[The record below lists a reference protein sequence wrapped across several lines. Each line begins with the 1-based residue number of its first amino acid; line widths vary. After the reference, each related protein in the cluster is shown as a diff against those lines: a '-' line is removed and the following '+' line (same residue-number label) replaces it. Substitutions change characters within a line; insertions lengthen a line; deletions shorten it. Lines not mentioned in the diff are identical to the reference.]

1 MSLTNLNAYQQGGPI
16 LDKLKQLWGGIRS
29 KADDPSLGYI
39 GASMLPGVGEATD
52 LVEIGAG
59 LQDRSLGRVGLG
71 LAGLMLP
78 FVGAAGLKKIGKK
91 AIGKKAG
98 DKYFS
103 PKALSQA
110 RGRRDSKG
118 HYVDMDP
125 RTFLELTDT
134 GGEGF
139 GRSINPAKL
148 GRVKNLIKEGA
159 LFESSPHLAYRKGP
173 ESDIAEVFGEEGR
186 HRAKALAD
194 LGVESMPVR
203 VRHVGGYEILQG
215 DPDDYGGLWPRVI
228 RGRSGDVEIPY
239 PVSDPRAAR
248 KLDPAQRLKRK
259 KEMGF
264 DLDVYHGTVTPIDP
278 DSPTVQMGDWTTFKK
293 GKRGHMGRGIYVTP
307 NADIASRFATEKI
320 PTDKFGEPLAGMGS
334 LYQPRVY
341 KVTVRSDKLLHLP
354 DDVAKGIRERKVS
367 NPRTV
372 YDEIWN
378 DAVEEFDNGFIG
390 DEIDWEDYIEEG
402 AAQGTYPLTDPNFKY
417 DMVKERV
424 IELARDRGYQGL
436 RSVVGD
442 KDVINIFDMKDMR
455 SATAAQFDP
464 SKADVRHL
472 LAGIGGLGGARY
484 MSNALRED
492 REN

>member
-1 MSLTNLNAYQQGGPI
+1 MSLTTLNAYQQGGPI

-78 FVGAAGLKKIGKK
+78 FVGAAGLKKIGK
-91 AIGKKAG
+91 
-98 DKYFS
+98 
-103 PKALSQA
+103 
-110 RGRRDSKG
+110 
-118 HYVDMDP
+118 
-125 RTFLELTDT
+125 
-134 GGEGF
+134 
-139 GRSINPAKL
+139 
-148 GRVKNLIKEGA
+148 
-159 LFESSPHLAYRKGP
+159 
-173 ESDIAEVFGEEGR
+173 
-186 HRAKALAD
+186 
-194 LGVESMPVR
+194 
-203 VRHVGGYEILQG
+203 
-215 DPDDYGGLWPRVI
+215 
-228 RGRSGDVEIPY
+228 
-239 PVSDPRAAR
+239 
-248 KLDPAQRLKRK
+248 LDPAQRLKRK

-264 DLDVYHGTVTPIDP
+264 DLDVYHGTAKRID
-278 DSPTVQMGDWTTFKK
+278 DLDPTVEMGDWTTFEK
-293 GKRGHMGRGIYVTP
+293 GKRGHLGRGIYVTP

-341 KVTVRSDKLLHLP
+341 PVTVRSGKLLDLP
-354 DDVAKGIRERKVS
+354 DDVARGIRERKVS

-378 DAVEEFDNGFIG
+378 DAVEEFDNGIIG
-390 DEIDWEDYIEEG
+390 DDIDWEDYIAKGESQG
-402 AAQGTYPLTDPNFKY
+402 AYPNTDPNFKY

-424 IELARDRGYQGL
+424 IELAKERGYQGL
-436 RSVVGD
+436 RSRSVVGD
-442 KDVINIFDMKDMR
+442 KDVINMFDMKDIR

-464 SKADVRHL
+464 SKADVGHL
-472 LAGIGGLGGARY
+472 LAGIGGLTGARY

>member
-1 MSLTNLNAYQQGGPI
+1 MSITTLNAYQQGGPI

-91 AIGKKAG
+91 AG

-103 PKALSQA
+103 PEALSQA
-110 RGRRDSKG
+110 RGRSDSKG

-139 GRSINPAKL
+139 GRSIDPEKL
-148 GRVKNLIKEGA
+148 ERVKNLIKEGT

-203 VRHVGGYEILQG
+203 VRHVGSYEILQG
-215 DPDDYGGLWPRVI
+215 NPDDYGGLWPRVL
-228 RGRSGDVEIPY
+228 RGRSGDVEIAY

-248 KLDPAQRLKRK
+248 KLPMDDASVLRRIKDQEYDELLHGTKGKEDLYRLGLKTDSPFYQSDNLALTESYTPQFTKELSSVIDADKPSLETVRAIREAINPQVVKVYSRAPNQLVFDAGGSFWRDIPVANVRRGIDPSRHKEFDAIAERLRQYGPEGPVIATNDLDKVA
-259 KEMGF
+259 KEMGYSGW
-264 DLDVYHGTVTPIDP
+264 DAHNLRDASYSSADRVGKAAHLQDHPLLDYYTA
-278 DSPTVQMGDWTTFKK
+278 GDAPSF
-293 GKRGHMGRGIYVTP
+293 
-307 NADIASRFATEKI
+307 
-320 PTDKFGEPLAGMGS
+320 
-334 LYQPRVY
+334 
-341 KVTVRSDKLLHLP
+341 VRSSLDP
-354 DDVAKGIRERKVS
+354 GNIR
-367 NPRTV
+367 
-372 YDEIWN
+372 Y
-378 DAVEEFDNGFIG
+378 
-390 DEIDWEDYIEEG
+390 EG
-402 AAQGTYPLTDPNFKY
+402 A
-417 DMVKERV
+417 R
-424 IELARDRGYQGL
+424 
-436 RSVVGD
+436 
-442 KDVINIFDMKDMR
+442 
-455 SATAAQFDP
+455 FDP
-464 SKADVRHL
+464 SKIGIPDP
-472 LAGIGGLGGARY
+472 LAGIAGLAGARY

-492 REN
+492 QS

>member
-1 MSLTNLNAYQQGGPI
+1 MSLTTLNAYQQGGPI

-91 AIGKKAG
+91 AG

-103 PKALSQA
+103 PEALSQA
-110 RGRRDSKG
+110 RGRSDSKG

-139 GRSINPAKL
+139 GRSIDPAKL
-148 GRVKNLIKEGA
+148 ERVKNLIKEGT

-186 HRAKALAD
+186 HRAKALTD

-203 VRHVGGYEILQG
+203 VRHVGSYEILQG
-215 DPDDYGGLWPRVI
+215 NPDDYGGLWPRVL
-228 RGRSGDVEIPY
+228 RGRSGDVEIAY

-248 KLDPAQRLKRK
+248 KLPMDEASRLARAE
-259 KEMGF
+259 EMGF
-264 DLDVYHGTVTPIDP
+264 DLDVYHGTVKRID
-278 DSPTVQMGDWTTFKK
+278 DVDPTVEMGDWTTFEK
-293 GKRGHMGRGIYVTP
+293 GKRGHLGRGIYVTP

-341 KVTVRSDKLLHLP
+341 PLTVRSGKLLDLP
-354 DDVAKGIRERKVS
+354 DDVARGIRERKVS

-378 DAVEEFDNGFIG
+378 DAVEEFDNGIIG
-390 DEIDWEDYIEEG
+390 DDIDWEDYIAKGESQG
-402 AAQGTYPLTDPNFKY
+402 AYPNTDPNFKY

-424 IELARDRGYQGL
+424 IELAKDRGYQGL
-436 RSVVGD
+436 RSRSVVGD
-442 KDVINIFDMKDMR
+442 KDVINMFDMKDIR

-464 SKADVRHL
+464 SKADVGHL
-472 LAGIGGLGGARY
+472 LAGIGGLTGARY

-492 REN
+492 QS